1 LDAAALL
8 LTPQQEQGVSVR
20 IADQWSRPIILK
32 RHGSGRDEADTRW
45 REPVLQ
51 GWQIVDLER
60 ESPAMSLLGSGAG
73 APRMLSN

>member
-60 ESPAMSLLGSGAG
+60 ESRCRNVVAG
-73 APRMLSN
+73 QRRRRTADAI